1 LAAWCGQREGK
12 ELVLRG
18 TKQYIAGAFLSG
30 AMVLGGAAMP
40 AIASAAPPVTQTAQQ
55 ANFGNLISALN
66 NINAQIGNLN
76 VLTNNLNGS
85 LNGSNIQLVNV
96 NDVLNGNNVNALNNA
111 LNRNNVQI
119 GVLQNFLNNV
129 TVNDVLS
136 HNTVSLSNFLNNNTV
151 PVTIGQVVGVNVLSG
166 GQVVLFYLPA

>member
-1 LAAWCGQREGK
+1 M
-12 ELVLRG
+12 LRG

-40 AIASAAPPVTQTAQQ
+40 AIASAAPPVTQTANQ

-111 LNRNNVQI
+111 LDRNNVQI
-119 GVLQNFLNNV
+119 LALRDVLNNV
-129 TVNDVLS
+129 NVIALNG
-136 HNTVSLSNFLNNNTV
+136 NTVTLTNFLNNNTV
-151 PVTIGQVVGVNVLSG
+151 PITIGQVVGINVLSG
-166 GQVVLFYLPA
+166 GQVVVFYLPPA

>member
-1 LAAWCGQREGK
+1 M
-12 ELVLRG
+12 LRG
-18 TKQYIAGAFLSG
+18 TKQYVAGALLSG

-40 AIASAAPPVTQTAQQ
+40 AIASAAPAVTQTAYQG
-55 ANFGNLISALN
+55 NFGNLISALN
-66 NINAQIGNLN
+66 NINAQIGTLN

-96 NDVLNGNNVNALNNA
+96 NDVLNGNNVNALNHA
-111 LNRNNVQI
+111 LNRNSVQI

-129 TVNDVLS
+129 TVTNVLS
-136 HNTVSLSNFLNNNTV
+136 GNTISLSNFLNNNTI

-166 GQVVLFYLPA
+166 GPVVVYYLP